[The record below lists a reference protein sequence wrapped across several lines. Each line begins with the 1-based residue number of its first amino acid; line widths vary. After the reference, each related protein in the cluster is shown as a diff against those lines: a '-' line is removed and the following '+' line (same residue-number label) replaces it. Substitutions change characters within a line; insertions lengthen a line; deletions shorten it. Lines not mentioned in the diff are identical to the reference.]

1 MAVKRSHFVPKVYL
15 RGFCNP
21 DGRLWVYDALQR
33 KGVWESDPGSVAY
46 EKNLY
51 AVELPDGSVDR
62 ETLERAF
69 GSVETRFPA
78 FRDKVNKFPAI
89 NGEDSSTFIT
99 FQAWKNDRIRPRAV
113 LTLQIRLSE
122 QEARVRTALSS
133 VEQEQSKA
141 LKSLLVR
148 DSPPIWSDA
157 TDPGRE
163 WEKQSGASFSSQL
176 KASTA
181 FIKRHPRASWPETV
195 RT

>member
-78 FRDKVNKFPAI
+78 FRDKVNKFSAI

-99 FQAWKNDRIRPRAV
+99 FLALMRLRNPQFAKEIKANERFNEAIWHIRV
-113 LTLQIRLSE
+113 LSDPVIMERL
-122 QEARVRTALSS
+122 
-133 VEQEQSKA
+133 
-141 LKSLLVR
+141 
-148 DSPPIWSDA
+148 
-157 TDPGRE
+157 GRRRMRL
-163 WEKQSGASFSSQL
+163 WG
-176 KASTA
+176 
-181 FIKRHPRASWPETV
+181 
-195 RT
+195 